1 MTDPTPVPEMPDL
14 PLQPSTAFGPD
25 HTQSTEDIVRERLA
39 AEGKLPP
46 KVNQKNPPRA
56 GKSVFNTLGQNK
68 KPRSGVRKLDEK
80 DRDKI
85 ASLYVFAAMPLQAFK
100 PKVAAAMASGAD
112 KCADAWMELASE
124 NDTVRRTILMLIEG
138 GVWGKV
144 FIAHTPIL
152 LAALPDNMMPPMFRG
167 VDLDGMLGNDE

>member
-1 MTDPTPVPEMPDL
+1 MTEPTPEL

-25 HTQSTEDIVRERLA
+25 HSKSTEDAVREKLA
-39 AEGKLPP
+39 ESGTLPP
-46 KVNQKNPPRA
+46 KVNQKNPPRS
-56 GKSVFNTLGQNK
+56 GRSVFTNLGQNK

-100 PKVAAAMASGAD
+100 PKVAAAMAAGAD
-112 KCADAWMELASE
+112 KCADAWMELAQE

-152 LAALPDNMMPPMFRG
+152 FAAMPENFMPPMFQG
-167 VDLDGMLGNDE
+167 VDLNTMLVDDEDEQA